1 MINCINLFHPYPS
14 HTCVNI
20 CTWLFL
26 PHIHINVCT
35 WLSPYTQWM
44 LKHMYANIYIHTLS
58 ACIIA
63 SSWQIIIGQEENWY
77 YPKYLFYHCYER
89 HVWIIQLIGKI
100 VITTYRVLLLWN
112 EISFFYKPVCII
124 NTFIRSMEWAFET
137 KAYVLWMSLSLYAS
151 NLLQATVTYT

>member
-1 MINCINLFHPYPS
+1 MIKFHNCINLFHPHPS

-44 LKHMYANIYIHTLS
+44 LKHMCANIYIHTLS

-89 HVWIIQLIGKI
+89 HVWVMSVNWENCDYNLQSSSTLKWNLIFLQTCLYYKYIHKKHG
-100 VITTYRVLLLWN
+100 VSFWN
-112 EISFFYKPVCII
+112 KGLC
-124 NTFIRSMEWAFET
+124 SMN
-137 KAYVLWMSLSLYAS
+137 VSLSLC
-151 NLLQATVTYT
+151 Q

>member
-1 MINCINLFHPYPS
+1 MSIYVPDSFSPTYTSMYVHDSLHIHNGCSN
-14 HTCVNI
+14 TCVQ
-20 CTWLFL
+20 T
-26 PHIHINVCT
+26 
-35 WLSPYTQWM
+35 Y
-44 LKHMYANIYIHTLS
+44 IYTLS

-89 HVWIIQLIGKI
+89 HMWIIQLIGKI

-137 KAYVLWMSLSLYAS
+137 RAYVLWMSLFMPVICYR
-151 NLLQATVTYT
+151 LQLPILN